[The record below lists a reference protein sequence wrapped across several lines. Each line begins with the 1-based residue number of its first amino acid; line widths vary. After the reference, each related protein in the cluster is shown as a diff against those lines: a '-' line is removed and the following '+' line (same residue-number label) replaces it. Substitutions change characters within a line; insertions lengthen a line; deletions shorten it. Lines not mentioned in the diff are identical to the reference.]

1 MNGKNE
7 QEPLRTP
14 EHEPGNSQAASR
26 PSAPGRRSE
35 SDPFDRAAEN
45 LPRAAIELR
54 IDELVLTG
62 VAPADRYAIG
72 EAIELELARLFAEEG
87 APSWRRS
94 LEVDYL
100 NAGEV
105 QLHAGA
111 HPRSTG
117 VQLAQAIY
125 GGLEM
130 KAVPEPGLSDSDY
143 E

>member
-1 MNGKNE
+1 
-7 QEPLRTP
+7 L
-14 EHEPGNSQAASR
+14 H
-26 PSAPGRRSE
+26 
-35 SDPFDRAAEN
+35 
-45 LPRAAIELR
+45 

-94 LEVDYL
+94 LEVDHL

-105 QLHAGA
+105 QLQAGS
-111 HPRSTG
+111 HPRVTG

-125 GGLEM
+125 RGLL
-130 KAVPEPGLSDSDY
+130 K
-143 E
+143 